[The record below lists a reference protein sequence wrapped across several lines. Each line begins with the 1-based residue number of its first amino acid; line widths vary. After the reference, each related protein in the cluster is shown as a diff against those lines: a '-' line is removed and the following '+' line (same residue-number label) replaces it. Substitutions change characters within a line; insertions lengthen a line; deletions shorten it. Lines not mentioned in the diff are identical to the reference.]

1 VIKTIA
7 VGVVTSLVAASAA
20 LGQSVLERSPN
31 IQGVWGAERGE
42 AVFVLAH
49 RFEIMNGGDELF
61 SVPTLTLAAGLP
73 LGLTLGVDYTSF
85 SEVVPD
91 ELTGNEA
98 QYWLKRGFAL
108 PAGARAA
115 ILGVYKTAAESA
127 EGAVDLRLVTRILDL
142 YTEGRAHSRLFG
154 RDDFGLS
161 GTIGAGVHINR
172 YLAITGDVGRVLTE
186 DSIPGAWSAAVAVAI
201 PGSPHTL
208 SFHIANSGATTL
220 QGVSRE
226 KTVGSKDTRRGFTFT
241 VPLGNGS
248 RWARIFRPAA
258 VPPVSSSADVI
269 RVTMQGSAF
278 APRET
283 RVRVGQQVEWVNLDP
298 VTHTVT
304 ADDLSWDSGRME
316 EGAIFTRTF
325 TEPGRYSYFC
335 QPHAGMVGVV
345 VVEP

>member
-1 VIKTIA
+1 VIKSIA

-20 LGQSVLERSPN
+20 SGQSVLERSPN
-31 IQGVWGAERGE
+31 VQGVWGVERGE

-49 RFEIMNGGDELF
+49 RFEVMNGGDELF

-85 SEVVPD
+85 SEVIPD
-91 ELTGNEA
+91 KLTGNEA

-108 PAGARAA
+108 PAGSRAA
-115 ILGVYKTAAESA
+115 VLGGYNTAAESA
-127 EGAVDLRLVTRILDL
+127 EGAVDLRLATRLVDL
-142 YTEGRAHSRLFG
+142 YAEGRAHSRLYG
-154 RDDFGLS
+154 RDDGGLS
-161 GTIGAGVHINR
+161 GAVGAGVHINR
-172 YLAITGDVGRVLTE
+172 YLAITADVGRVLTE
-186 DSIPGAWSAAVAVAI
+186 DSIPSAWSAAVAVAI

-220 QGVSRE
+220 QGASRE
-226 KTVGSKDTRRGFTFT
+226 KTIGSKDTRRGFTFT

-248 RWARIFRPAA
+248 RWARIFRPAP
-258 VPPVSSSADVI
+258 VPPVSTAGDVV
-269 RVTMQGSAF
+269 RVAMQGSAF

-283 RVRVGQQVEWVNLDP
+283 HVRVGQLVEWVNMDP
-298 VTHTVT
+298 VAHTVT
-304 ADDLSWDSGRME
+304 ADDGSWDSGRME
-316 EGAIFTRTF
+316 EGAVFTRTF
-325 TEPGRYSYFC
+325 AEPGRYSYFC